1 MRKICF
7 AIFLA
12 VFAALAATPSY
23 AQSATPQSAATW
35 SYYGKTGALLW
46 GKLDPSFQACSKGQQ
61 QSPMDIR
68 GARLNKALEPIE
80 FHYVSGPTTLTNDGH
95 TVQVQVNPVSYIVVE
110 GTRYTLLGYEFH
122 HPSEHTVRGKLSDM
136 EVDLIHR
143 SDDGKFVI
151 LGVLLSETMGAPNA
165 TLASLWQH
173 LPTAAGKSDKDP
185 DMVSSS
191 GLLPADKG
199 YWTYTGS
206 QLTPPCTEGV
216 KWFVFENEVS
226 ISRDQYRAFSDMYKM
241 NTRPLQD
248 PHGRKI
254 EANE

>member
-1 MRKICF
+1 MH
-7 AIFLA
+7 
-12 VFAALAATPSY
+12 VS
-23 AQSATPQSAATW
+23 AQSTAPLSTTPQSSTPW
-35 SYYGKTGALLW
+35 SYYGKTGSLLW

-68 GARLNKALEPIE
+68 GARLNKALPPIE
-80 FHYVSGPTTLTNDGH
+80 FHYVSGPTTLVNDGH
-95 TVQVQVNPVSYIVVE
+95 TVQVQVNPISYIVVD
-110 GTRYTLLGYEFH
+110 GTHYTLLGYEFH
-122 HPSEHTVRGKLSDM
+122 HPSEHTIKGKLSDM

-143 SDDGKFVI
+143 SDDGKFAI
-151 LGVLLSETMGAPNA
+151 LGVFLSETMGAPNA

-173 LPTAAGKSDKDP
+173 LPTTAGKSDKDP
-185 DMVSSS
+185 DKVSTA
-191 GLLPADKG
+191 GLLPADRG

-226 ISRDQYRAFSDMYKM
+226 ISRDQYRAFADMFKM